1 LPVLKRQ
8 SFFPSLDFQKSA
20 ADLRNAQAPIKE
32 KKRQAAAKGK
42 KKQQSK
48 RSQKVAGIPLP
59 MLLYV

>member
-1 LPVLKRQ
+1 L
-8 SFFPSLDFQKSA
+8 PSLDFQKSA